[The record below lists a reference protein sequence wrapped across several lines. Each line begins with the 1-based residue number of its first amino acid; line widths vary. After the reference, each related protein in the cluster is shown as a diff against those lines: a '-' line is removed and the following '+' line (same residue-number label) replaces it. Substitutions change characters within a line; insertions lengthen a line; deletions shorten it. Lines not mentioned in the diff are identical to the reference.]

1 MHTARRVTTLS
12 LEEIGDYFG
21 GRDHTTVLYAV
32 QKVDA
37 LLQRDDELRST
48 VNTLV
53 DRILAR

>member
-32 QKVDA
+32 QKVDDI
-37 LLQRDDELRST
+37 LQRNDEMRST
-48 VNTLV
+48 VNNLV
-53 DRILAR
+53 DRVLAR